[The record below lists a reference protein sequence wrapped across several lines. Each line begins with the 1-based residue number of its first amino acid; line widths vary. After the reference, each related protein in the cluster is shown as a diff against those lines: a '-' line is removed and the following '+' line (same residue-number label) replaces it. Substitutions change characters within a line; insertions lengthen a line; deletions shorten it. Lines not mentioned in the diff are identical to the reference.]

1 MEPVEK
7 KLDLAMKEEPGAGTA
22 TNLLQFLLNE
32 RDQAEGLLSNLTS
45 LGEKA
50 LPETSTPGRE
60 RSVFHLNVSCVSLL
74 KKYELMLNVQCLRFL
89 FQCDNFT

>member
-7 KLDLAMKEEPGAGTA
+7 KLGLAMKEEPGAGTA

-50 LPETSTPGRE
+50 LPETSTQGRE
-60 RSVFHLNVSCVSLL
+60 RYVPHSQTSIA
-74 KKYELMLNVQCLRFL
+74 KLMF
-89 FQCDNFT
+89 FTFNSTFPLQNQSRNAKRS

>member
-7 KLDLAMKEEPGAGTA
+7 KLNIAMKEEPGAGTA

-32 RDQAEGLLSNLTS
+32 RDQAEGLLSNLTI

-50 LPETSTPGRE
+50 LPETSTQGRE
-60 RSVFHLNVSCVSLL
+60 RSVLNITNSHSGRRL
-74 KKYELMLNVQCLRFL
+74 
-89 FQCDNFT
+89 